1 MGLTLKNLSF
11 GITAPPPAVAAAEW
25 PNTAIIDGAIWID
38 PEYLLDNPF
47 PHRSSKTLEEYRRVE
62 AAILAQGQKT
72 AILVRPAPSRPG
84 FYEICCGHTRR
95 DIAVENGFNEGVKA
109 EILMLSDRE
118 MLELA
123 FSENFNRN
131 GLNPLDTTDSLM
143 RIIQARG
150 VTGSIPALARSLQ
163 RAESPTS
170 AEELIVKTVLEEFGV
185 GLATFRSWLGILNK
199 PQDVLDAIRD
209 GSLPFSKAVELAKV
223 DDPQKRVQLLERV
236 VTEDIGVREL
246 RQMVAPAKPTPE
258 PRRQHLARLA
268 KAQIPP
274 DRQSRFDELIA
285 ELIALIP
292 EGEN

>member
-11 GITAPPPAVAAAEW
+11 GITTPPPSVTAAEW
-25 PNTAIIDGAIWID
+25 PNTVIIDGAIWID

-47 PHRSSKTLEEYRRVE
+47 PHRSSKTTEEYHRVA

-72 AILVRPAPSRPG
+72 AILVRPAPSRLG

-109 EILMLSDRE
+109 EVALLSDRE

-123 FSENFNRN
+123 FSENFSRN
-131 GLNPLDTTDSLM
+131 GLNPLDVTDSLI

-150 VTGSIPALARSLQ
+150 VTGSIPGLARSLQ
-163 RAESPTS
+163 RAESPN
-170 AEELIVKTVLEEFGV
+170 AEELIVQLVLAEFGV

-209 GSLPFSKAVELAKV
+209 GSIPFSKAVELAKV
-223 DDPQKRVQLLERV
+223 EDSRQRAKLIERV

-246 RQMVAPAKPTPE
+246 RQIVAPPKPTPD
-258 PRRQHLARLA
+258 PRQRHLTRLA

-274 DRQSRFDELIA
+274 DRQPRFNALIA